1 MYIKCINTP
10 KEVTKLEL
18 ILRLN
23 EHKGLF
29 LDEKFKN
36 VVNIKG
42 FVI

>member
-1 MYIKCINTP
+1 MYINCISTP
-10 KEVTKLEL
+10 KEVTKLQL

-23 EHKGLF
+23 EHKGLY

-42 FVI
+42 VVI

>member
-1 MYIKCINTP
+1 MYIKCIITP
-10 KEVTKLEL
+10 KEVTKLQL

-23 EHKGLF
+23 ERKGLF

-36 VVNIKG
+36 VVNMKG